1 MAGIDTVGRGISQAD
16 AKNGGTKIC
25 SLLSRAGVERPP
37 ESRAARP
44 VPPFDKKGASGAE
57 QGVLLDRVSTARVAR
72 EAKERLAL
80 VRSLVRFLTR
90 RINMGAITA
99 DAALEVNSG
108 HSRSG
113 H

>member
-1 MAGIDTVGRGISQAD
+1 MRRVVD
-16 AKNGGTKIC
+16 APVDFF
-25 SLLSRAGVERPP
+25 RAGLRHRLSFAVERPP
-37 ESRAARP
+37 ELRAARP
-44 VPPFDKKGASGAE
+44 VPPFDKKGASVAE

-90 RINMGAITA
+90 RINMGVTIA